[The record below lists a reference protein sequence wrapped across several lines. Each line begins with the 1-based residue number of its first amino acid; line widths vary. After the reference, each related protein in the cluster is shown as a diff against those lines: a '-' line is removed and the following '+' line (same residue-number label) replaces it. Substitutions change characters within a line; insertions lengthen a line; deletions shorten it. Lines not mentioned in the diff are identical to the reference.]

1 MKKFDKKTEED
12 IEIAMPADLQE
23 WCRQAKELQML
34 WADKE
39 NHDKKGSRFW
49 KLNKVNEE
57 AVQANLKSDFQRIAI
72 NQHEEVKKLLVKQQ
86 EYMEKIAQELLMVG
100 EPIPASVTH
109 REENILNILEDDKEE
124 PVQSK

>member
-1 MKKFDKKTEED
+1 MKRVMDEANKQIAYLMEKLREEPRKATLHMRKIMKKFDKKTEED

-57 AVQANLKSDFQRIAI
+57 AVQANLKSDF
-72 NQHEEVKKLLVKQQ
+72 
-86 EYMEKIAQELLMVG
+86 
-100 EPIPASVTH
+100 
-109 REENILNILEDDKEE
+109 
-124 PVQSK
+124 

>member
-1 MKKFDKKTEED
+1 M
-12 IEIAMPADLQE
+12 
-23 WCRQAKELQML
+23 
-34 WADKE
+34 
-39 NHDKKGSRFW
+39 
-49 KLNKVNEE
+49 
-57 AVQANLKSDFQRIAI
+57 
-72 NQHEEVKKLLVKQQ
+72 VKQQ